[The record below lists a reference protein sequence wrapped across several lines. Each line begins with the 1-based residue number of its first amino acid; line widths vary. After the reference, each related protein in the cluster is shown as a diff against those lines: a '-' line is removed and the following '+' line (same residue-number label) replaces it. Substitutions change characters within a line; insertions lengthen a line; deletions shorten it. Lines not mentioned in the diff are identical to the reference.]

1 MFPSSGE
8 RAPRTAQSYR
18 IASEM
23 NTANEL
29 SPLLGKTVVF
39 ANRNARLRADLREI
53 VSLLGATT
61 IINVTN
67 ASDVVRLAREGSIDL
82 ILCDYQLDGV
92 RDGQQLLEELRGT
105 RQIPRSTMFMMITG
119 ERSYRKVMAVAE
131 FAPDDYLLK
140 PFTAGQMRERITA
153 VALRKRVFARA
164 HTLVEAG
171 RHDDAL
177 AECREIRTASA
188 EYAGEALRLM
198 AEVMLTQ
205 KRHEDAEF
213 LLRDV
218 LARKPVAWAALGL
231 ARVRYAEG
239 DLLGA
244 EAGLAD
250 IVETHP
256 EYLRATDMLARV
268 KEDLGKWA
276 EALAVLE
283 KAGAAAQ
290 GNLNRLRHE
299 GALAAQTGDHKK
311 AAVLLEKVVARVRN
325 STLAK
330 ADDFV
335 ALADVYMARGGAD
348 QAARLSSEQ
357 RRIMGD
363 APDAELTAALM
374 EFHRHR
380 RDPSPAAQARAG
392 TALDAVLAARRVMGE
407 TAEALTAAVDFD
419 VFNAC
424 CIGGR
429 AAEILSIGESL
440 LARADASAKM
450 VERVTTQLEE
460 IKLQQARKTAI
471 VPLDQV
477 LAMLARM
484 LAREWDDAVGDA
496 CRASVA
502 HWTGLTPD
510 DARLPAARERLAE
523 VLRKFGMEAALDEP
537 ALAAA

>member
-1 MFPSSGE
+1 MHFH
-8 RAPRTAQSYR
+8 RTVP
-18 IASEM
+18 EM

-29 SPLLGKTVVF
+29 SPLLDKTVVF
-39 ANRNARLRADLREI
+39 ANRNARLRGDLREI

-119 ERSYRKVMAVAE
+119 ERNYRKVMAVAE

-140 PFTAGQMRERITA
+140 PFTAGQLRERISA
-153 VALRKRVFARA
+153 VAIRKQVFARA

-177 AECREIRTASA
+177 TECREIRAASA
-188 EYAGEALRLM
+188 KFAVEAVRLM
-198 AEVMLTQ
+198 TEIMLAQ
-205 KRHEDAEF
+205 KRHEEVEL
-213 LLRDV
+213 LLREV
-218 LARKPVAWAALGL
+218 IERKHVPWAALGL

-256 EYLRATDMLARV
+256 EYLRATDMLAQV
-268 KEDLGKWA
+268 KEDLGKLA

-283 KAGAAAQ
+283 QAGAVAQ
-290 GNLNRLRHE
+290 GNLSRLRHE

-311 AAVLLEKVVARVRN
+311 AVVLLEKVVGRVRN
-325 STLAK
+325 SSLAK

-335 ALADVYMARGGAD
+335 ALADIYLARGGAD
-348 QAARLSSEQ
+348 QAERLASEQ

-363 APDAELTAALM
+363 APDAEFTSALL

-392 TALDAVLAARRVMGE
+392 AALDAVLGARRLLGE
-407 TAEALTAAVDFD
+407 TGVALSAAVDFD

-450 VERVTTQLEE
+450 VERVTTQLAE
-460 IKLQQARKTAI
+460 IKLEQARKSAI
-471 VPLDQV
+471 IPLDQV

-502 HWTGLTPD
+502 HWRRLTPD
-510 DARLPAARERLAE
+510 DARLPAARDRLAE
-523 VLRKFGMEAALDEP
+523 VLRKFGMEAAQDEP